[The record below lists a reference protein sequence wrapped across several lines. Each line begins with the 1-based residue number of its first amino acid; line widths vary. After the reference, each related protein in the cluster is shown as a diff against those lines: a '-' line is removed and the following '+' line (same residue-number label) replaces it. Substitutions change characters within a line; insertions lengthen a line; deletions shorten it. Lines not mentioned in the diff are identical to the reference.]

1 MVTFFRLKMASSDN
15 VKNPPITTETATED
29 STKKSSPSTPTPLVL
44 GN

>member
-29 STKKSSPSTPTPLVL
+29 STKKSLPSTSTPHVL